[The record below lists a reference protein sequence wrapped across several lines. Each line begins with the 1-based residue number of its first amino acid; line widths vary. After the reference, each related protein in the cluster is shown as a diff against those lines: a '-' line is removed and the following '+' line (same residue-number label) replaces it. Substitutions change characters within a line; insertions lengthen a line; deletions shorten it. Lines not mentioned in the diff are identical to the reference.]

1 MATPPNPTSTG
12 PSNPN
17 PPKSS
22 SNIWLWVI
30 GLVVAGTLIL
40 GIGALFVTRFLVQRI
55 AISRAGE
62 SVEINTPVGSVK
74 ATKDESANPGLPIYP
89 GAKLAQPGG
98 SVELGVPDEESVSL
112 TSAHYRTI
120 DPIEKVDAWYR
131 EQLSAD
137 FKREGPGV
145 MNHKKNISGIIVK
158 SNDIAFIS
166 EKDDL
171 VRVVALQ
178 KGSNGVEIALL
189 RVGKSEAQ

>member
-1 MATPPNPTSTG
+1 MPTPPIPGQPEQSE
-12 PSNPN
+12 PAPQ
-17 PPKSS
+17 KSS
-22 SNIWLWVI
+22 SSVWLWII

-40 GIGALFVTRFLVQRI
+40 GTGALFVTRFLVQRI

-74 ATKDESANPGLPIYP
+74 ATKDESADPGLPIYP
-89 GAKLAQPGG
+89 GAKLAQAGG
-98 SVELGVPDEESVSL
+98 SVELGAPDEEAVSL

-120 DPIEKVDAWYR
+120 DSIEKVDAWYR

-137 FKREGPGV
+137 FKREGSGV
-145 MNHKKNISGIIVK
+145 MNHKKNINGILVK
-158 SNDIAFIS
+158 SDDIAYIS

-178 KGSNGVEIALL
+178 KGMNGVEIALL
-189 RVGKSEAQ
+189 RVGKPEAQ

>member
-1 MATPPNPTSTG
+1 MATPPNPTPTG

-17 PPKSS
+17 PQNSS
-22 SNIWLWVI
+22 SIWLWII
-30 GLVVAGTLIL
+30 GLVVAGALIL
-40 GIGALFVTRFLVQRI
+40 GLGALFVTRFLVQRI

-62 SVEINTPVGSVK
+62 SVEINSPVGSVK
-74 ATKDESANPGLPIYP
+74 ATKDETANPGLPIYP

-98 SVELGVPDEESVSL
+98 SVELGTPDEEAVSL

-131 EQLSAD
+131 EQLSVD

-145 MNHKKNISGIIVK
+145 MNQKKNINGILVK

-166 EKDDL
+166 EKGDL
-171 VRVVALQ
+171 VRVIALQ
-178 KGSNGVEIALL
+178 KSSNGVEIALL
-189 RVGKSEAQ
+189 RVGKPEAQ

>member
-1 MATPPNPTSTG
+1 MSTPPIPG
-12 PSNPN
+12 PADQRKPA
-17 PPKSS
+17 PEKSS
-22 SNIWLWVI
+22 SIWLWII

-40 GIGALFVTRFLVQRI
+40 GLGALFVTRFLMQRI

-74 ATKDESANPGLPIYP
+74 ATQDETANPGLPIYP
-89 GAKLAQPGG
+89 DAKLAQAGG
-98 SVELGVPDEESVSL
+98 SVELSAPDEEAVNL
-112 TSAHYRTI
+112 ISAHYRTI

-137 FKREGPGV
+137 FRREGPGV
-145 MNHKKNISGIIVK
+145 MNKKKNINGILVR

-166 EKDDL
+166 EKGDL

-178 KGSNGVEIALL
+178 KSSNGVEIALL
-189 RVGKSEAQ
+189 RVGKPEAQ